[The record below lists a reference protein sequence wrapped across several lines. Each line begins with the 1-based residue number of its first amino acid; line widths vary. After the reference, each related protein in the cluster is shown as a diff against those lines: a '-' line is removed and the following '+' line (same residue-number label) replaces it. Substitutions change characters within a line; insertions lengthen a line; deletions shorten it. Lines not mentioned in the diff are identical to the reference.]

1 MKDFSL
7 QGIAYL
13 ADRNDSGLPI
23 NPVDVD
29 NASLLQVKF
38 ASEVSRPKESRS
50 GLRLP
55 RSALSKGIDVTFSLT
70 LTSGTAFNFA
80 IGLYGTQVAITA
92 GTVASGADLFPDDV
106 TAGQIIQLSHRNITA
121 MVLKDSAVSTPATL
135 EEGTDYQIVSAAQG
149 LVKMLNVASFTQPF
163 DPAYSYASG
172 IDIAMF
178 TQQAPEKYLI
188 LDAKNTVQGTSDAV
202 GAELYRAVFD
212 PLSSLDLLNDDY
224 GEIALTGSLLYDQ
237 LNAANSN
244 RGGFALL
251 HLPAEI

>member
-7 QGIAYL
+7 QGICYL
-13 ADRNDSGLPI
+13 ADRSPSGLPL

-38 ASEVSRPKESRS
+38 TSDVSRPKESRS

-55 RSALSKGIDVTFSLT
+55 RSALSKGIDSTFSLT

-80 IGLYGTQVAITA
+80 IGLYGTKVAITA
-92 GTVASGADLFPDDV
+92 GSVASGEDLFPDDV
-106 TAGQIIQLSHRNITA
+106 TAGQIVQLSHRNITDL
-121 MVLKDSAVSTPATL
+121 VLNDSTPTTPATL
-135 EEGTDYQIVSAAQG
+135 VEGTDYQIISAAAG
-149 LVKMLNVASFTQPF
+149 LVKVLNVATFTQPF

-178 TQQAPEKYLI
+178 TTQAPEKYLI
-188 LDAKNTVQGTSDAV
+188 LDAKNTVQGTSDGV
-202 GAELYRAVFD
+202 GAELFRAVFD

-224 GEIALTGSLLYDQ
+224 GEIPLTGSLLYDS

-244 RGGFALL
+244 RG
-251 HLPAEI
+251 

>member
-7 QGIAYL
+7 QGICYL
-13 ADRNDSGLPI
+13 ADRDANGLPI

-38 ASEVSRPKESRS
+38 TSDVSRPKESRS

-55 RSALSKGIDVTFSLT
+55 RSALSKGIDATFSLT

-80 IGLYGTQVAITA
+80 IGLYGSKVAITA
-92 GTVASGADLFPDDV
+92 GDVAAGSDLFPDDV
-106 TAGQIIQLSHRNITA
+106 TAGQIIQLSHRNITDL
-121 MVLKDSAVSTPATL
+121 VLKDSNSGAPATL
-135 EEGTDYQIVSAAQG
+135 TEGTDYTILSAAAG
-149 LVKMLNVASFTQPF
+149 LVKVLNVASFTQPF
-163 DPAYSYASG
+163 DPAYSFAAG

-178 TQQAPEKYLI
+178 TSQAPEKYLI

-202 GAELYRAVFD
+202 GADLYRCVFD

-224 GEIALTGSLLYDQ
+224 GEIALTGSLLYDE

-251 HLPAEI
+251 HLPAEA